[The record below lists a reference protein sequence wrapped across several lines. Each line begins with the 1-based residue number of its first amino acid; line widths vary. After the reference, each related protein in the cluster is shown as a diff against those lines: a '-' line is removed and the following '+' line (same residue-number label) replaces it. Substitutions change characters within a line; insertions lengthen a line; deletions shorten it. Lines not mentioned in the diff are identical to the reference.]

1 MRIAVSLD
9 NELKKLHKACSQ
21 KDWSTT
27 ATQKYLLLSTSV
39 HRKYLY
45 FSYSSYRSVTEAIL
59 TSYMPAL
66 LPPALLTTS
75 TVPTPRAA
83 PKTHELHA
91 LLLPGTEGTEQQP
104 GDLGQDRTY
113 RTQNQIKYNNMN
125 TVFKSNHSFGK
136 DNRRGE
142 KKDLL
147 QVLNVGEHSMVTY
160 CRASFIELHPKL
172 Y

>member
-1 MRIAVSLD
+1 M
-9 NELKKLHKACSQ
+9 ELKKLHKACSQ
-21 KDWSTT
+21 KDWPTT
-27 ATQKYLLLSTSV
+27 ATQNYLLLSTSV

-45 FSYSSYRSVTEAIL
+45 FSYSSYRSVTEVIL
-59 TSYMPAL
+59 ASYMPAL

-75 TVPTPRAA
+75 TVPAPSSSPQNTRTTRTAFARCRGNRAA
-83 PKTHELHA
+83 AWRSWT
-91 LLLPGTEGTEQQP
+91 
-104 GDLGQDRTY
+104 GQDRTY
-113 RTQNQIKYNNMN
+113 RTQNQIKYNNTN
-125 TVFKSNHSFGK
+125 AVFKSNYSFGK

-160 CRASFIELHPKL
+160 CCASFIELHPKL

>member
-1 MRIAVSLD
+1 M
-9 NELKKLHKACSQ
+9 
-21 KDWSTT
+21 
-27 ATQKYLLLSTSV
+27 
-39 HRKYLY
+39 
-45 FSYSSYRSVTEAIL
+45 TEVIL

-125 TVFKSNHSFGK
+125 TVFKSNYSFGK